1 MGMPVTVLIDR
12 DGNEIARLMGGA
24 DWASDTA
31 RELVRQAT
39 AP

>member
-12 DGNEIARLMGGA
+12 EGNEIARLIGGA
-24 DWASDTA
+24 DWSSEAA
-31 RELVRQAT
+31 KELVRQAT